1 MPCPHFEPQIVV
13 ARPERVGAR
22 LPLIDEYDGLCHAT
36 PEELAVPA
44 ELRFRCC
51 NHGYSRGCCERIP
64 LGEHRSSLRYDV
76 VRRTT
81 TTLELICIEEEDYA
95 PLRWRSVKYVVAND
109 SLRPE
114 VDDHCVRAQAIA
126 FCRSYLQRF
135 P

>member
-1 MPCPHFEPQIVV
+1 M
-13 ARPERVGAR
+13 AKPESPGAR
-22 LPLIDEYDGLCHAT
+22 LPLIDEYGGLCHAT
-36 PEELAVPA
+36 AEPIAVPA

-51 NHGYSRGCCERIP
+51 NHGYSRGCCSRFP

-76 VRRTT
+76 VLRTE

-95 PLRWRSVKYVVAND
+95 PLRWHPVQYVLANGI
-109 SLRPE
+109 LQPE
-114 VDDHCVRAQAIA
+114 LPDVCIRAQAIA